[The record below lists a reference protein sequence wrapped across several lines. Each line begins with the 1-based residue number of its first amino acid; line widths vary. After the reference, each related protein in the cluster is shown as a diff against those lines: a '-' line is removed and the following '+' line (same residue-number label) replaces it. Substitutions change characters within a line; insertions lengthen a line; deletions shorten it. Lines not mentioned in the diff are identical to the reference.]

1 MMGYGDMGPWG
12 WWMVAVG
19 GLFWIGFLILIG
31 GIAWAVLKTT
41 VGPSTERSE
50 YSPRP
55 TPLDVLKTRYARGEI
70 TRQEFEQTKR
80 DLA

>member
-12 WWMVAVG
+12 WWMVVVG
-19 GLFWIGFLILIG
+19 SLVWFSFLAAIGLGL
-31 GIAWAVLKTT
+31 WAALR
-41 VGPSTERSE
+41 PSTERAE
-50 YSPRP
+50 HSPRP

-70 TRQEFEQTKR
+70 ARQEFEQTKR

>member
-1 MMGYGDMGPWG
+1 
-12 WWMVAVG
+12 MVVVG
-19 GLFWIGFLILIG
+19 SLVWFSFLAAIGLGL
-31 GIAWAVLKTT
+31 WAALR
-41 VGPSTERSE
+41 PSTERAE
-50 YSPRP
+50 HSPRP